1 MPGEIYELKCD
12 MKKDCNSDVVMLD
25 DRGFI
30 YCATHGLQ
38 RRNSGSRCRKLSPT
52 EIKKLK
58 RGETLRY

>member
-1 MPGEIYELKCD
+1 